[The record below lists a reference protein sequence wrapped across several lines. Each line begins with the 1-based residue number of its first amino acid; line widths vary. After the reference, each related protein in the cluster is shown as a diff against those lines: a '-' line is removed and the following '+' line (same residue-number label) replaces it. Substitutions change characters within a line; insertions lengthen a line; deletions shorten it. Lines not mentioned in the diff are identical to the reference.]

1 MRKAAIQPCVCPSN
15 WSSQSSLLVSQ
26 LCTTRTTQVP
36 PERASTIHS
45 VATVGSSGPMSSRL
59 SATNRC
65 GGSQVAMVESDS
77 MPGPKLQTM
86 EPPSRSS
93 TVVGTNQEEM
103 PGPVAIACQTS
114 SGVPGTSTS
123 ASTERRP
130 EASFF
135 TGMMV
140 PPLYLATRAVGDA
153 P

>member
-1 MRKAAIQPCVCPSN
+1 MWPSN
-15 WSSQSSLLVSQ
+15 WSSQSSLLVNQ
-26 LCTTRTTQVP
+26 LWTTRTTHVS

-59 SATNRC
+59 SATNRY
-65 GGSQVAMVESDS
+65 GGSQVVMAESDS
-77 MPGPKLQTM
+77 MPGPKSQTT

-93 TVVGTNQEEM
+93 TVVGTNQDEI
-103 PGPVAIACQTS
+103 PGPVAMARQTS

-135 TGMMV
+135 TGITL
-140 PPLYLATRAVGDA
+140 PPLHLAARAAAGV